1 LRYFKLDFYC
11 AICGLQVFCRIGFLI
26 LPELHHC
33 QLSIW
38 WMRTLR

>member
-1 LRYFKLDFYC
+1 
-11 AICGLQVFCRIGFLI
+11 LQVSCRIGFLI
-26 LPELHHC
+26 FPELHRC